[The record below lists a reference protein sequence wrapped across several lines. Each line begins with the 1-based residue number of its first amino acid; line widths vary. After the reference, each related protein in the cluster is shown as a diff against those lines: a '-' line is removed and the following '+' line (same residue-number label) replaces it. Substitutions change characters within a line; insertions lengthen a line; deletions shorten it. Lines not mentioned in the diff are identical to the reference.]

1 MSLESEVKLL
11 RNVPLL
17 AKLDASKLKLLAFAS
32 EWLTF
37 ETEETLCHQGELGDA
52 AFIIIDGEA
61 DILVDSPQGPV
72 NVSTRGAGDV
82 IGEIAILCDVPRTA
96 TVQAR
101 GRLVVLKVSKDVFM
115 QMVTGYPAVAV
126 EVIRILAER
135 LATTTAELT
144 RTTSELKVLK
154 IAKTHGAP

>member
-17 AKLDASKLKLLAFAS
+17 SKLEASKLKLLAFAS

-37 ETEETLCHQGELGDA
+37 DADEVLCRQGEMGDA
-52 AFIIIDGEA
+52 AYIIIEGEA

-72 NVSTRGAGDV
+72 NVSTRTDGDV

-101 GRLVVLKVSKDVFM
+101 KQLVVLKVSKEVFM
-115 QMVTGYPAVAV
+115 QMVTGYPDVAV
-126 EVIRILAER
+126 EVIRTLADR
-135 LATTTAELT
+135 LAITTAELT
-144 RTTSELKVLK
+144 RTASELKSVR
-154 IAKTHGAP
+154 AAGAANPP